1 MKALIQCLC
10 QINQKQETQVRYY
23 DLMKDMATKFNLR
36 LEIVLCA
43 REHGLSEAAR
53 RYQTTRKT
61 VRKWLGRY
69 DTQGLDGLK
78 DQKRTPKNIPHK
90 MDKNTELKVI
100 AIRKKLHTFGARFLK
115 DRLGISYSHTAIH
128 RVIKQNGLA
137 GRRMR
142 RWRKRKNLSA
152 LKKTLAFFEKSQID
166 TKDLS
171 DILNYW
177 PLMRRL
183 GLPRYEYALRELS
196 IGASFFAYADENTT
210 TNASKFADYVALHLK
225 RHGIKTAQIT
235 CQSDNG
241 SEYIGSVNKKTNRKS
256 AFEKVLLRHKINH
269 GRIPPRCSWLQ
280 GDVETFNR
288 IVENEF
294 FDIESFGSMNDFL
307 GKAYTY
313 QLYFNHT
320 RKNRYRENKSPLDI
334 LQERFPNV
342 DEDVL
347 NLPPIHLDSWDESS
361 VAEGAESGYHVPW
374 PAPGIERTCQELGGT
389 SSVNKNSQN
398 ESAQSAPTPRVL
410 VENELKKV
418 VLGLWI
424 IKFSPLFRS
433 RNTFLVRGIQNPSM
447 ILS

>member
-10 QINQKQETQVRYY
+10 SNNLKTGDPLKYY
-23 DLMKDMATKFNLR
+23 NLMKDMAIKFNLR

-43 REHGLSEAAR
+43 RERGLSEAAR

-69 DTQGLDGLK
+69 NTEGLDGLK

-90 MDKNTELKVI
+90 MDKDTELKVI
-100 AIRKKLHTFGARFLK
+100 AARRKLHTFGARPLK

-128 RVIKQNGLA
+128 RVMKQADLVRK
-137 GRRMR
+137 RRR
-142 RWRKRKNLSA
+142 RWRKRQDLSE
-152 LKKTLAFFEKSQID
+152 LKKTYAFFEKSQID

-183 GLPRYEYALRELS
+183 GLPRYEYACRELS
-196 IGASFFAYADENTT
+196 VGASFFAYANENTT

-241 SEYIGSVNKKTNRKS
+241 SEYIGSVNKKTTRPS
-256 AFEKVLLRHKINH
+256 AFEKVLLRHEIKH

-288 IVENEF
+288 IVESEF
-294 FDIESFGSMNDFL
+294 FDIESFGSMDDFL
-307 GKAYTY
+307 GKAYSY
-313 QLYFNHT
+313 QLYFNHA
-320 RKNRYRENKSPLDI
+320 RKNRYRENKSPLEI
-334 LQERFPNV
+334 LRERFPDA

-347 NLPPIHLDSWDESS
+347 NLPPIHLDSWNESS
-361 VAEGAESGYHVPW
+361 VAEDSQSGYHVPW
-374 PAPGIERTCQELGGT
+374 PAPF
-389 SSVNKNSQN
+389 
-398 ESAQSAPTPRVL
+398 
-410 VENELKKV
+410 
-418 VLGLWI
+418 
-424 IKFSPLFRS
+424 FSK
-433 RNTFLVRGIQNPSM
+433 TA
-447 ILS
+447 

>member
-1 MKALIQCLC
+1 MK
-10 QINQKQETQVRYY
+10 YY
-23 DLMKDMATKFNLR
+23 NLMKDMAIKFNLR

-43 REHGLSEAAR
+43 REHGLSETAR

-61 VRKWLGRY
+61 VRKWCLRY
-69 DTQGLDGLK
+69 KTLGLDGLK
-78 DQKRTPKNIPHK
+78 DQKRTPRSIPHK
-90 MDKNTELKVI
+90 MDGTTEAKVI
-100 AIRKKLHTFGARFLK
+100 AIRQKLHTFGARPLK
-115 DRLGISYSHTAIH
+115 DRLGIAYSHTAIH

-137 GRRMR
+137 RRRMR
-142 RWRKRKNLSA
+142 RWRKRKNLSE

-210 TNASKFADYVALHLK
+210 TNASKFADYVAQHLK
-225 RHGIKTAQIT
+225 RHGIKTARIQW
-235 CQSDNG
+235 QSDNG
-241 SEYIGSVNKKTNRKS
+241 SEYIGSVNKKTKRKS
-256 AFEKVLLRHKINH
+256 AFEKALLRHEINH

-294 FDIESFGSMNDFL
+294 FDIESFGNMNDFL

-334 LQERFPNV
+334 LRERFPNV

-361 VAEGAESGYHVPW
+361 VAEDEESGYHVPW
-374 PAPGIERTCQELGGT
+374 PAPILQYY
-389 SSVNKNSQN
+389 K
-398 ESAQSAPTPRVL
+398 
-410 VENELKKV
+410 
-418 VLGLWI
+418 I
-424 IKFSPLFRS
+424 PLD
-433 RNTFLVRGIQNPSM
+433 N
-447 ILS
+447 ILANMV

>member
-1 MKALIQCLC
+1 M
-10 QINQKQETQVRYY
+10 RYY

-374 PAPGIERTCQELGGT
+374 PALLLAKEPGSFLRIEL
-389 SSVNKNSQN
+389 
-398 ESAQSAPTPRVL
+398 
-410 VENELKKV
+410 
-418 VLGLWI
+418 
-424 IKFSPLFRS
+424 
-433 RNTFLVRGIQNPSM
+433 
-447 ILS
+447 